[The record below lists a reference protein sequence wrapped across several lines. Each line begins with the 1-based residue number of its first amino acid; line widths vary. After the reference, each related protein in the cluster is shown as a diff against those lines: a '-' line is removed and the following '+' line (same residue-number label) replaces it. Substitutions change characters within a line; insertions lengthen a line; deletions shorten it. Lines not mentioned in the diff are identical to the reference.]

1 MSAAKQWWALPDQ
14 YDWLSGYLHARR
26 FARPVQIGMALVSA
40 AAVLFPLNALY
51 DPGQV
56 HGRIFLAVS
65 LVVAALHLGWLV
77 LWLTRWPTRNQSV
90 AYGLC
95 FSASVAAST
104 WIAGVP
110 SIGLVGCT
118 ALALPGIYF
127 AFFHSS
133 KFVAVNLAIALA
145 VAGYHSVELIRDG
158 QAILAASMIV
168 LVLQLNAGV
177 PLVFQIAVHALGI
190 DLIQSDRDPL
200 TGLLNRRS
208 FEREVVRAVLD
219 DQGTGTHLVLVMID
233 LDRFKA
239 LNDAKGHS
247 AGDDALISIGRALTA
262 DLPASTAIGRVGG
275 EEFLVADIVTAAQ
288 IPDLAERA
296 RHAVTT
302 GMHAL
307 TASVG
312 TAATDVAGID
322 STNIVDT
329 LQRLTAQADVA
340 MYQAKR
346 AGGNRVH
353 HHVTDSRSTR

>member
-1 MSAAKQWWALPDQ
+1 MSAAQQWWGLPDQ
-14 YDWLSGYLHARR
+14 YDWLSGYLHARH
-26 FARPVQIGMALVSA
+26 FARPVQIGMAAISA

-51 DPGQV
+51 DPGDV
-56 HGRIFLAVS
+56 HGRVFLAVS
-65 LVVAALHLGWLV
+65 LVVAAVHLGWLV
-77 LWLTRWPTRNQSV
+77 LWLTRWPTCNQSV

-133 KFVAVNLAIALA
+133 RLVSVNFAVALA
-145 VAGYHSVELIRDG
+145 VAGYHSVNLIRDG
-158 QAILAASMIV
+158 QTILAASMMV
-168 LVLQLNAGV
+168 LVLQLNAVV

-208 FEREVVRAVLD
+208 FEREVVRVVLD
-219 DQGTGTHLVLVMID
+219 GQSSGTHLVLVMID

-247 AGDDALISIGRALTA
+247 AGDDALISIADALTA
-262 DLPASTAIGRVGG
+262 DMPASAAIGRVGG
-275 EEFLVADIVTAAQ
+275 EEFLVADITTATQ
-288 IPDLAERA
+288 IPALAERA
-296 RHAVTT
+296 RHAVTM
-302 GMHAL
+302 GKHSL

-312 TAATDVAGID
+312 TATSDIAGID

-346 AGGNRVH
+346 AGGDRVH
-353 HHVTDSRSTR
+353 HHGTDSRFTS

>member
-1 MSAAKQWWALPDQ
+1 MNAVKSWWALPDQ

-26 FARPVQIGMALVSA
+26 FARPVRIGMAMISA

-133 KFVAVNLAIALA
+133 RLVAVNLVIALV
-145 VAGYHSVELIRDG
+145 VAGIHSAELIRDG

-168 LVLQLNAGV
+168 LVLQLNAVV

-190 DLIQSDRDPL
+190 DLIQTDRDPL
-200 TGLLNRRS
+200 TGLFNRRS

-219 DQGTGTHLVLVMID
+219 DPRSGTHLVLVMID

-247 AGDDALISIGRALTA
+247 AGDDALVSIGHALTA
-262 DLPASTAIGRVGG
+262 EMPVSSAIGRVGG
-275 EEFLVADIVTAAQ
+275 EEFLVADIVTATQ
-288 IPDLAERA
+288 IPALAEQA
-296 RHAVTT
+296 RHAVTM
-302 GMHAL
+302 GKHSL

-312 TAATDVAGID
+312 TASTDIAGID
-322 STNIVDT
+322 STNIADT

-353 HHVTDSRSTR
+353 HHRTDGQHGR

>member
-1 MSAAKQWWALPDQ
+1 MSAAQQWWALPDQ

-26 FARPVQIGMALVSA
+26 FDRPVRIGMAMISG

-56 HGRIFLAVS
+56 HGRVFLVVS
-65 LVVAALHLGWLV
+65 VVVAAVHLGWLV
-77 LWLTRWPTRNQSV
+77 LWLARWPSRGQSI

-133 KFVAVNLAIALA
+133 RLVAVNFAIALA
-145 VAGYHSVELIRDG
+145 VAGYHSVDLIRDG

-168 LVLQLNAGV
+168 LVLQLNAVV

-219 DQGTGTHLVLVMID
+219 GQHSGSHLVLVMID

-247 AGDDALISIGRALTA
+247 TGDDALVSIGHALTA
-262 DLPASTAIGRVGG
+262 EMPASSAIGRVGG
-275 EEFLVADIVTAAQ
+275 EEFLVADIVAATQ
-288 IPDLAERA
+288 IPALAERA
-296 RHAVTT
+296 RHAITL
-302 GMHAL
+302 GRHSL

-312 TAATDVAGID
+312 TAAIDTAGID

-353 HHVTDSRSTR
+353 HYVSDAK